1 MKWNKILVLGI
12 AVCLSIIGYGQT
24 ESKKSDKPFTVT
36 GKVMNR
42 DNNPV
47 AGAVIYVDNIET
59 NSSTRS
65 NGSYKIKVSP
75 SASKL
80 EVRSSGY
87 KSSETAIEGKTD
99 IDFILESDNNV
110 ASKTGDTEK
119 GTGVNNGVKKSS
131 EPRGKKINTYND
143 IYQMIRG
150 EVSGVIVTGRSV
162 TIQQGHSFYGSST
175 PLFVVNGVKV
185 MSIDNI
191 SPLEVKSIRVL
202 KGTSAAIYGTE
213 GSNGVISI
221 TLKNGTE
228 KEE

>member
-12 AVCLSIIGYGQT
+12 AVCLSLTGYGQK

-42 DNNPV
+42 DNKPV
-47 AGAVIYVDNIET
+47 GGAVIYVDNIVT
-59 NSSTRS
+59 NSSTKS

-75 SASKL
+75 SASRI
-80 EVRSSGY
+80 EVRSTGF
-87 KSSETAIEGKTD
+87 KSSEKAIEGKTD
-99 IDFILESDNNV
+99 IDFILESENEGEIV
-110 ASKTGDTEK
+110 K
-119 GTGVNNGVKKSS
+119 GTADNDGLKKSS
-131 EPRGKKINTYND
+131 GARGKKINTYND

-150 EVSGVIVTGRSV
+150 EVSGVMVSGRSI
-162 TIQQGHSFYGSST
+162 TIQQGHSFFGSST

-191 SPLEVKSIRVL
+191 NPLEVKSIHVL

-213 GSNGVISI
+213 GSNGVLSI

>member
-1 MKWNKILVLGI
+1 MKWNKIPVLGI
-12 AVCLSIIGYGQT
+12 AVCLSLTGYGQK
-24 ESKKSDKPFTVT
+24 EGKKSDKLFTVT

-42 DNNPV
+42 DNKPV
-47 AGAVIYVDNIET
+47 EGAVIYVDNIVT
-59 NSSTRS
+59 NSTTKS
-65 NGSYKIKVSP
+65 NGAYKIKVSP
-75 SASKL
+75 SASRL
-80 EVRSSGY
+80 EVRSPGF

-99 IDFILESDNNV
+99 IDFILDNDNNEV
-110 ASKTGDTEK
+110 ASTGDAAK
-119 GTGVNNGVKKSS
+119 GAGAYDNLKKSS
-131 EPRGKKINTYND
+131 GPRGKKINTYND

-175 PLFVVNGVKV
+175 PLFMVNGVKV

-202 KGTSAAIYGTE
+202 KGTSATIYGNE